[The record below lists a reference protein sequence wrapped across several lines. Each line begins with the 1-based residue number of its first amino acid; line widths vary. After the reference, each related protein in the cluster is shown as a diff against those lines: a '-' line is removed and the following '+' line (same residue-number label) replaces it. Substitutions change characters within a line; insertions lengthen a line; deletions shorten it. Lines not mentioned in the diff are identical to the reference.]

1 MTEELEA
8 IDPQERFQEFF
19 KIEKY
24 RQRISQM
31 AVSGKTSLIVDFED
45 ILIFDNK
52 LAEEIREHPDEYL
65 KHANNAAYAQLQT
78 EDPEYAE
85 KIAGKGETVT
95 VRIVR
100 LLDTAQLRKLGSDHI
115 GKLVM
120 IEGIVVRSTPVRPM
134 VMRAAFKC
142 KRCGEITALDQTGQ
156 FLKAPFTCKNPNCEA
171 KGMFDFVQEES
182 TFIDSQDLRIQERPE
197 DLPPGQL
204 PRTLHVKLVGGEIV
218 DVARPGDHVSIVGIV
233 RAVSPTLPRIG
244 KFRTFILHVDANSI
258 EVLGKE
264 PEIAIPSP
272 EEEEK
277 ILELAKDAWIHRKI
291 MNSIAPSIYGYD
303 HIKEALMY
311 LLFGGVP
318 KSLPDITVRGELNA
332 LLIGD
337 PGTAKSQLLQY
348 VARIAPRGLYTSGRG
363 TTAAGLTAAV
373 IREKGGGMSLEAGAL
388 VLADKGI
395 ACIDEMDKMRPEDRV
410 AIHEAMEQ
418 HTVSVAK
425 GGIVATLNA
434 RTAILAAAN
443 PALGRYEP
451 HRNIAEN
458 ISLPVTILSRF
469 DLIFVIRDVPNKEI
483 DDKMSEH
490 ILEIHKKGL
499 SPVEPPIPSELL
511 RKYISYAKGIKP
523 VLTKEALQR
532 LKDFYLAMRSASESE
547 GSPVAITARQLESL
561 VRIAEARARAALRK
575 EVTAEDAE
583 AAIGIMK
590 RSLEEVGID
599 VSSYKIDIDILMTG
613 KPKSM
618 RDKLQIILSTLM
630 VIEKETGMVEKTA
643 LLNELEA
650 KYKIPINEGERLLGQ
665 LLREGTIY
673 EPREGYLKKT

>member
-1 MTEELEA
+1 MTEELETV
-8 IDPQERFQEFF
+8 DPQEQFQEFF
-19 KIEKY
+19 KTEKY

-31 AVSGKTSLIVDFED
+31 AVAGKTSLAVDFED
-45 ILIFDNK
+45 LLTFDQR
-52 LAEEIREHPDEYL
+52 LAEELLEKPEEYL
-65 KHANNAAYAQLQT
+65 RYANNAAYQQLRI
-78 EDPEYAE
+78 EDLEYAE
-85 KIAGKGETVT
+85 KLEADAINA
-95 VRIVR
+95 RIVR
-100 LLDTAQLRKLGSDHI
+100 LLEPTQLRKLGSENI
-115 GKLVM
+115 SKLVM
-120 IEGIVVRSTPVRPM
+120 VEGIVVRSTPVRPL
-134 VMRAAFKC
+134 VLQAAFKC
-142 KRCGEITALDQTGQ
+142 RRCGEQTIVNQTGQ
-156 FLKAPFTCKNPNCEA
+156 FVKAPFACKNPSCVA
-171 KGMFDFVQEES
+171 KGPFDFVQEES

-204 PRTLHVKLVGGEIV
+204 PRTLGIKLVGKEIV
-218 DVARPGDHVSIVGIV
+218 DVARPGDHISAVGIV
-233 RAVSPTLPRIG
+233 RAFAPTFRGVG
-244 KFRTFILHVDANSI
+244 KLRAFLLHLDANSV

-264 PEIAIPSP
+264 PETALPTP

-277 ILELAKDAWIHRKI
+277 ILELAKDPWIHRKI
-291 MNSIAPSIYGYD
+291 ISSIAPSIYGYE
-303 HIKEALMY
+303 HIKESIMY
-311 LLFGGVP
+311 LLFGGVG
-318 KSLPDITVRGELNA
+318 KTLPDITIRGELNA
-332 LLIGD
+332 LLVGD

-348 VARIAPRGLYTSGRG
+348 VSRIAPRGLYTSGRG

-443 PALGRYEP
+443 PSLGRYEP
-451 HRNIAEN
+451 HRTVAEN

-469 DLIFVIRDVPNKEI
+469 DLIFVLRDVPNKET
-483 DDKMSEH
+483 DSKMSEH
-490 ILEIHKKGL
+490 ILELHKKGL
-499 SPVEPPIPSELL
+499 SPVEPPISLDIL

-523 VLTKEALQR
+523 ALTQEALLR
-532 LKDFYLAMRSASESE
+532 LNDFYLAMRSASESE

-561 VRIAEARARAALRK
+561 VRIAEARTRSALRR

-583 AAIGIMK
+583 AAIAIMK
-590 RSLEEVGID
+590 KSLEEVGID
-599 VSSYKIDIDILMTG
+599 LSSYKMDIDIIMTG

-618 RDKLQIILSTLM
+618 RDRMQIILSTLM
-630 VIEKETGMVEKTA
+630 AMEKETGIVEKAA
-643 LLNELEA
+643 LTSELET
-650 KYKIPINEGERLLGQ
+650 KYNIPRGEAERYIGQ